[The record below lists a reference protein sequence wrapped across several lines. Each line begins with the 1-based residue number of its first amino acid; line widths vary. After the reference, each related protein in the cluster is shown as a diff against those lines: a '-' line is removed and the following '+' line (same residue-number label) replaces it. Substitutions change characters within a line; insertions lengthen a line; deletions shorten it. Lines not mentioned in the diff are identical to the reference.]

1 MITPIKKENATDQIY
16 MQLLDMI
23 FTDSW
28 SAGSKIPSE
37 AELSK
42 QFGVSRVPVRE
53 ALQRLNAMGIITSQ
67 QGRGAFVNAAP
78 SSDILSV
85 YLAMLGNKDFEL
97 KDLLEYRMLVEP
109 YCAKYM
115 AANGTEDFFQNLL
128 QYCPNPDGP
137 DYNESRVFQLDVHF
151 HNQIVSGVNN
161 SIIRL
166 IQLYS
171 SSVMERHVSY
181 FADIHKDPLRIAR
194 EHYGIYSAMR
204 NRNTA
209 LAEELMRKHI
219 LYVLR
224 LINADQ

>member
-23 FTDSW
+23 FTGSW

-97 KDLLEYRMLVEP
+97 KACWWNPTVP
-109 YCAKYM
+109 NIWQPM
-115 AANGTEDFFQNLL
+115 ARRIFFRISSNTV
-128 QYCPNPDGP
+128 PTPTDPITMNHAF
-137 DYNESRVFQLDVHF
+137 S
-151 HNQIVSGVNN
+151 SWT
-161 SIIRL
+161 SISTIRL
-166 IQLYS
+166 YPASTTPS
-171 SSVMERHVSY
+171 S
-181 FADIHKDPLRIAR
+181 A
-194 EHYGIYSAMR
+194 
-204 NRNTA
+204 
-209 LAEELMRKHI
+209 
-219 LYVLR
+219 
-224 LINADQ
+224 

>member
-23 FTDSW
+23 FTGSW

-137 DYNESRVFQLDVHF
+137 DYNESRVFQLDFKFAIFSLLHRDF
-151 HNQIVSGVNN
+151 LASGQSNWTGTSYIV
-161 SIIRL
+161 
-166 IQLYS
+166 
-171 SSVMERHVSY
+171 
-181 FADIHKDPLRIAR
+181 PLRSYRMGTI
-194 EHYGIYSAMR
+194 SS
-204 NRNTA
+204 
-209 LAEELMRKHI
+209 
-219 LYVLR
+219 
-224 LINADQ
+224 

>member
-23 FTDSW
+23 FTGAW
-28 SAGSKIPSE
+28 SAGTKIPSE

-42 QFGVSRVPVRE
+42 QFGVSRAPVRE

-67 QGRGAFVNAAP
+67 QGRGAFVNTTP
-78 SSDILSV
+78 SSDILGV
-85 YLAMLGNKDFEL
+85 YLAMLGNKDSEL

-115 AANGTEDFFQNLL
+115 AANGTEDFFQALI
-128 QYCPNPDGP
+128 QYCPDPDGP
-137 DYNESRVFQLDVHF
+137 DYNEFRVFQLDIHF

-166 IQLYS
+166 IQQYS
-171 SSVMERHVSY
+171 SSVMRRHVSY

-194 EHYGIYSAMR
+194 EHYGIYCAMR
-204 NRNTA
+204 DRNTA

-224 LINADQ
+224 LINADR

>member
-23 FTDSW
+23 FTGSW

-137 DYNESRVFQLDVHF
+137 DYNESRVFPAGRPFPQSDCIRRQQLHHPPDPAV
-151 HNQIVSGVNN
+151 
-161 SIIRL
+161 
-166 IQLYS
+166 QLQ
-171 SSVMERHVSY
+171 RHGAPCVL
-181 FADIHKDPLRIAR
+181 LRR
-194 EHYGIYSAMR
+194 HS
-204 NRNTA
+204 
-209 LAEELMRKHI
+209 
-219 LYVLR
+219 
-224 LINADQ
+224 

>member
-23 FTDSW
+23 FTGSW

-115 AANGTEDFFQNLL
+115 AANGTEDFF
-128 QYCPNPDGP
+128 
-137 DYNESRVFQLDVHF
+137 
-151 HNQIVSGVNN
+151 
-161 SIIRL
+161 
-166 IQLYS
+166 
-171 SSVMERHVSY
+171 
-181 FADIHKDPLRIAR
+181 
-194 EHYGIYSAMR
+194 
-204 NRNTA
+204 
-209 LAEELMRKHI
+209 
-219 LYVLR
+219 
-224 LINADQ
+224 